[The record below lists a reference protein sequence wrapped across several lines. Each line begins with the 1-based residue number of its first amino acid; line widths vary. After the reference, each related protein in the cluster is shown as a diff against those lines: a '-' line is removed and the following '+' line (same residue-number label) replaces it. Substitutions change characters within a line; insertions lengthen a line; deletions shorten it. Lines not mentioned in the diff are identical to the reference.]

1 MKTAPMKTASGSSMA
16 EGLLA
21 ALWVGVAAVTLATAM
36 NVWFLQ

>member
-1 MKTAPMKTASGSSMA
+1 MKSAHGINMG

-36 NVWFLQ
+36 NVWFLH